1 MNRAFFR
8 SLARSLLWLLAVTL
22 PLQGFASAMRSCC
35 VDELAAAVTVT
46 VNVAAG
52 TMAAPQCHS
61 MADMADMA
69 DMAGMSHLQDQPVP
83 MNMAMADG
91 GATPHGHD
99 CSNHG
104 ACTVGATAPPG
115 IPALHA
121 LTLRAPPPALAP
133 DSLFAGHIPSGL
145 ERPPRLAH
153 SA

>member
-1 MNRAFFR
+1 MNRAFLRF
-8 SLARSLLWLLAVTL
+8 LARSLLWLLAVTL

-46 VNVAAG
+46 AVV
-52 TMAAPQCHS
+52 MQAPQCHD
-61 MADMADMA
+61 MGDMADMA
-69 DMAGMSHLQDQPVP
+69 DMQMTDQP
-83 MNMAMADG
+83 MKMAMDDG
-91 GATPHGHD
+91 GTTHHGHD

-115 IPALHA
+115 MPALHA

-133 DSLFAGHIPSGL
+133 DCLFAGHIPLGP
-145 ERPPRLAH
+145 ERPPRSTR

>member
-8 SLARSLLWLLAVTL
+8 FLARSLLWLLAVTL

-35 VDELAAAVTVT
+35 ADELAVRVTVT
-46 VNVAAG
+46 AVA
-52 TMAAPQCHS
+52 MQAPQCH
-61 MADMADMA
+61 DMADMQMA
-69 DMAGMSHLQDQPVP
+69 DQSVQMK
-83 MNMAMADG
+83 MAMDDG
-91 GATPHGHD
+91 GATQHGHD

-115 IPALHA
+115 MPALHA

-133 DSLFAGHIPSGL
+133 DSLFDGHIPPGP
-145 ERPPRLAH
+145 ERPPRSTR

>member
-35 VDELAAAVTVT
+35 VDELAVAVTI
-46 VNVAAG
+46 AAAA
-52 TMAAPQCHS
+52 TQAPQCH
-61 MADMADMA
+61 DMADMQ
-69 DMAGMSHLQDQPVP
+69 MQHQPLH
-83 MNMAMADG
+83 MAMDDG
-91 GATPHGHD
+91 GAGHPGHD

-115 IPALHA
+115 MPAVHA

-133 DSLFAGHIPSGL
+133 DSLFAGHIPSGP
-145 ERPPRLAH
+145 ERPPRSTR

>member
-8 SLARSLLWLLAVTL
+8 FLARSLLWLLAVTL

-35 VDELAAAVTVT
+35 VDELAVAVTVA
-46 VNVAAG
+46 VVQVQ
-52 TMAAPQCHS
+52 APQCHNMDETGDLADMR
-61 MADMADMA
+61 MAD
-69 DMAGMSHLQDQPVP
+69 QP
-83 MNMAMADG
+83 MTMAMDDG
-91 GATPHGHD
+91 NATHHGHD

-115 IPALHA
+115 MPALHA

-133 DSLFAGHIPSGL
+133 DSLFAGHIALGP
-145 ERPPRLAH
+145 ERPPRSTR

>member
-8 SLARSLLWLLAVTL
+8 FLARSLLWLLAVTL

-35 VDELAAAVTVT
+35 VDELAATVT
-46 VNVAAG
+46 VVAAQAQ
-52 TMAAPQCHS
+52 TPQCH
-61 MADMADMA
+61 DMADMA
-69 DMAGMSHLQDQPVP
+69 DMQMADQPLQ
-83 MNMAMADG
+83 MKMAMDDG
-91 GATPHGHD
+91 GATHHGHD

-115 IPALHA
+115 MASLHA

-133 DSLFAGHIPSGL
+133 DFLFAGHIPLGP
-145 ERPPRLAH
+145 ERPPRNTH

>member
-8 SLARSLLWLLAVTL
+8 FLARSLLWLLAVTL

-35 VDELAAAVTVT
+35 VEERAVAVTVT
-46 VNVAAG
+46 VEA
-52 TMAAPQCHS
+52 MQAPQCHDMGDMIAMQ
-61 MADMADMA
+61 MAD
-69 DMAGMSHLQDQPVP
+69 QPL
-83 MNMAMADG
+83 NMAMDDG
-91 GATPHGHD
+91 GATHHGHD

-115 IPALHA
+115 MPAVHA

-145 ERPPRLAH
+145 ERPPRSMR

>member
-8 SLARSLLWLLAVTL
+8 SLARSLLWLLAVSL

-35 VDELAAAVTVT
+35 VDELAVAVTV
-46 VNVAAG
+46 AAEA
-52 TMAAPQCHS
+52 MQAPQCHD
-61 MADMADMA
+61 MGDMADMR
-69 DMAGMSHLQDQPVP
+69 MQEQP
-83 MNMAMADG
+83 MKMAMDDG
-91 GATPHGHD
+91 GATQHGHD

-115 IPALHA
+115 MPALHA

-145 ERPPRLAH
+145 ERPPRSTR

>member
-8 SLARSLLWLLAVTL
+8 FLARSLLWLLAVTL

-35 VDELAAAVTVT
+35 VDERTAAVTV
-46 VNVAAG
+46 VAEA
-52 TMAAPQCHS
+52 MQAPQCH
-61 MADMADMA
+61 DMGDMT
-69 DMAGMSHLQDQPVP
+69 GMTHMQDRPLH
-83 MNMAMADG
+83 MAMDDG
-91 GATPHGHD
+91 GAGAGHHGHD

-115 IPALHA
+115 MPALHA

-133 DSLFAGHIPSGL
+133 DSLFAGHIPPGP
-145 ERPPRLAH
+145 ERPPRSTR

>member
-8 SLARSLLWLLAVTL
+8 FLARSLLWLLAVTL

-35 VDELAAAVTVT
+35 VDEMVVTVT
-46 VNVAAG
+46 VAVEA
-52 TMAAPQCHS
+52 MQAPQCH
-61 MADMADMA
+61 DMG
-69 DMAGMSHLQDQPVP
+69 DMAGMHMQDQP
-83 MNMAMADG
+83 MKMAMDDG
-91 GATPHGHD
+91 GATHHGHD

-115 IPALHA
+115 MPALHA

-133 DSLFAGHIPSGL
+133 DSLFAGHIPPGP
-145 ERPPRLAH
+145 ERPPRSTR

>member
-22 PLQGFASAMRSCC
+22 PMQGFASAMRSCC
-35 VDELAAAVTVT
+35 VDERAAAVTAT
-46 VNVAAG
+46 AVA
-52 TMAAPQCHS
+52 MEAPQCH
-61 MADMADMA
+61 DMADMQ
-69 DMAGMSHLQDQPVP
+69 MQGQP
-83 MNMAMADG
+83 MKMAMDDG
-91 GATPHGHD
+91 GAGAGHPGHD

-115 IPALHA
+115 MPALHA

-133 DSLFAGHIPSGL
+133 DSRFAGHIPPGP
-145 ERPPRLAH
+145 ERPPRSTR

>member
-35 VDELAAAVTVT
+35 VDERAAAVTVT
-46 VNVAAG
+46 VTVTAEA
-52 TMAAPQCHS
+52 MQAPQCH
-61 MADMADMA
+61 DMA
-69 DMAGMSHLQDQPVP
+69 DMAGMTHMQGQPLH
-83 MNMAMADG
+83 MAMDDG
-91 GATPHGHD
+91 GAGHPGHD

-115 IPALHA
+115 MAALQA

-133 DSLFAGHIPSGL
+133 DSLFAGHIPPGP
-145 ERPPRLAH
+145 ERPPRSTH

>member
-8 SLARSLLWLLAVTL
+8 SLAHSLLWLLAVTL

-35 VDELAAAVTVT
+35 VDELAVAVMAAQ
-46 VNVAAG
+46 AQ
-52 TMAAPQCHS
+52 APQCHG
-61 MADMADMA
+61 MADMADMY
-69 DMAGMSHLQDQPVP
+69 MQDQP
-83 MNMAMADG
+83 MSMKMAMDDG
-91 GATPHGHD
+91 GATQHGHD

-115 IPALHA
+115 MPALHA

-133 DSLFAGHIPSGL
+133 DSLFAGHIPPGP
-145 ERPPRLAH
+145 ERPPRSTH

>member
-8 SLARSLLWLLAVTL
+8 FLARSLLWLLAVTL

-35 VDELAAAVTVT
+35 VEERAVAVTVT
-46 VNVAAG
+46 VEA
-52 TMAAPQCHS
+52 MQAPQCHDMGDMIAMQ
-61 MADMADMA
+61 MAD
-69 DMAGMSHLQDQPVP
+69 QPL
-83 MNMAMADG
+83 NMAMDDG
-91 GATPHGHD
+91 GATHHGHD

-115 IPALHA
+115 MPAVHA
-121 LTLRAPPPALAP
+121 LTLCAPPPALAP

-145 ERPPRLAH
+145 ERPPRSTR

>member
-8 SLARSLLWLLAVTL
+8 FLARSLLWLLAVTL

-35 VDELAAAVTVT
+35 VDELAVAVTAVHAQ
-46 VNVAAG
+46 VP
-52 TMAAPQCHS
+52 APMCH
-61 MADMADMA
+61 DMADMLA
-69 DMAGMSHLQDQPVP
+69 HEQPMP
-83 MNMAMADG
+83 MNMAMDDG
-91 GATPHGHD
+91 GASHHGHD

-115 IPALHA
+115 MPALHA

-133 DSLFAGHIPSGL
+133 DSLFAGHIPSGP
-145 ERPPRLAH
+145 ERPPRSTH

>member
-1 MNRAFFR
+1 MNRAFSRF
-8 SLARSLLWLLAVTL
+8 LARSLLWLLAVTL

-35 VDELAAAVTVT
+35 VDELAVPVS
-46 VNVAAG
+46 VVAMQAQ
-52 TMAAPQCHS
+52 APQCH
-61 MADMADMA
+61 DMG
-69 DMAGMSHLQDQPVP
+69 DMAGMHMQDQPLK
-83 MNMAMADG
+83 MAMDEG
-91 GATPHGHD
+91 GATHHGHD

-115 IPALHA
+115 MPPLHA

-145 ERPPRLAH
+145 ERPPRSTH